1 MAIVLAHEIAH
12 TLGLE
17 EMYDN
22 ENYPNHAGNTGMQ
35 CIMELADVNYIDDLY
50 NAIINNS
57 NSDTERVSAFCPYC
71 IAELTEAIPDDAY
84 ES

>member
-22 ENYPNHAGNTGMQ
+22 KKYPDHDGDEDEMQ
-35 CIMELADVNYIDDLY
+35 CIMEETEISGICGLY
-50 NAIINNS
+50 EKINNGG
-57 NSDTERVSAFCPYC
+57 DAFCADC